1 ELSFTGPAPPVEVG
15 VVLPEPL
22 GFVLPVVV
30 VVPDGRAAVDPP
42 QSALA
47 ASPPHLM
54 LICCVNGS
62 LLRKRLKP
70 SSWPDCGAGRTPGSF
85 TPSPVLADAEVEPTA
100 VAASAPVAP
109 VAPVAVAAV
118 VVAAGEALALDWW
131 SIFSVRGPW
140 K

>member
-1 ELSFTGPAPPVEVG
+1 
-15 VVLPEPL
+15 
-22 GFVLPVVV
+22 
-30 VVPDGRAAVDPP
+30 
-42 QSALA
+42 
-47 ASPPHLM
+47 M

-70 SSWPDCGAGRTPGSF
+70 SSWPDCGAGRTPGSL

-140 K
+140 KARTPTRRAPRTPAMIFCFLAFAFGSIFLATA